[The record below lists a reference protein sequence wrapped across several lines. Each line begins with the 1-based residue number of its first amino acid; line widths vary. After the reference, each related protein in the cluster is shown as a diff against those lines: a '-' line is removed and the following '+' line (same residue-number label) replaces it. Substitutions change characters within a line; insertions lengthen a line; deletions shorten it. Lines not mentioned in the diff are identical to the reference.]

1 VLVLAFVLLI
11 YASAAVEQ
19 AVGAVFAFVGYAYK
33 LNAA

>member
-19 AVGAVFAFVGYAYK
+19 AVGAIFALVGYAYK